1 MSRITRKWVRAVSV
15 VGALSLAAAG
25 LAACSATEADADTP
39 AADGIG
45 APGDTSLSG
54 TVTFWHAYGVDSTEV
69 STLRDVII
77 PKFNE
82 TYPDV
87 KIQDVAVPYDEL
99 HQKLVTAV
107 AGDVLPD
114 LVRADLAWVP
124 ELADLGVLVPL
135 SKEMPDFQ
143 EIADRTY
150 PGMLATNRWQGEYY
164 GLPLDT
170 NTRVQL
176 YNAEALAAAGVDAP
190 PATVEELMDVA
201 AALKEKDVYAFAD
214 NGAGGWNVLP
224 WIWSAGG
231 DITDEDVTVA
241 SGYLNSDASIAG
253 VQTFVDLYTNGYMPD
268 TVLGDSGGLSTSDG
282 LAQGAYATILDGPWM
297 WPIFGSQYPD
307 FELHAAQVPAGAG
320 GSISVVGGEDIV
332 LTQSSKNKAAAA
344 EFMRFLLSDWAQIE
358 FSKIGQISV
367 LTEVAP
373 QLIELNAYYEQFLV
387 QLETAKNR
395 PATPAWS
402 RIDTLLQDEIRL
414 AIRGEKSVKEALDTA
429 AAQADELLAD
439 YAN

>member
-1 MSRITRKWVRAVSV
+1 MSGNSHRWIR
-15 VGALSLAAAG
+15 VGAVAAAAALAITG
-25 LAACSATEADADTP
+25 LASCSADESETP
-39 AADGIG
+39 AAAIG
-45 APGDTSLSG
+45 APGATDISG

-82 TYPDV
+82 TFPDV
-87 KIQDVAVPYDEL
+87 KVTDVAVPYDEL

-124 ELADLGVLVPL
+124 ELANLGVLVPL
-135 SKEMPDFQ
+135 STDMPDFQ

-150 PGMLATNRWQGEYY
+150 PGVLATNRWQGEYY

-176 YNAEALAAAGVDAP
+176 YNAEALAAAGIDAAPSTVD
-190 PATVEELMDVA
+190 ELMSIA
-201 AALKEKDVYAFAD
+201 PALKANGTFAFAD
-214 NGAGGWNVLP
+214 NGASGWNVLP

-241 SGYLNSDASIAG
+241 SGYLNSDASVAG
-253 VQTFVDLYTNGYMPD
+253 IQNFVDLYGDGFMPD

-307 FELHAAQVPAGAG
+307 FELQAAQVPAGAG

-332 LTQSSKNKAAAA
+332 LTKSSKNKAAAA

-367 LTEVAP
+367 LTDVAP
-373 QLIELNAYYEQFLV
+373 QLVELNAYYEQFLI

-402 RIDTLLQDEIRL
+402 RIDTILQDEIRL
-414 AIRGEKSVKEALDTA
+414 AIRGEKTVREALDSA
-429 AAQADELLAD
+429 ATQADELLAD
-439 YAN
+439 YVD

>member
-1 MSRITRKWVRAVSV
+1 MSGITQKWIRT
-15 VGALSLAAAG
+15 VGAVAAASLTVAG
-25 LAACSATEADADTP
+25 LAACAAP
-39 AADGIG
+39 ASEEPEDGIG
-45 APGDTSLSG
+45 APGATDISG

-82 TYPDV
+82 TFPDV
-87 KIQDVAVPYDEL
+87 EIQDVAIPYDEL

-135 SKEMPDFQ
+135 STEMPDFQ

-150 PGMLATNRWQGEYY
+150 PGVLATNRWQGEYY

-176 YNAEALAAAGVDAP
+176 YNAEALKAAGIDAP
-190 PATVEELMDVA
+190 PATVDELKQVA
-201 AALKEKDVYAFAD
+201 PALKQNGTFAFAD
-214 NGAGGWNVLP
+214 NGASGWNVLP

-241 SGYLNSDASIAG
+241 SGYINSDASVAG
-253 VQTFVDLYTNGYMPD
+253 VQTFVDLYGEGFMPD

-307 FELHAAQVPAGAG
+307 FELQAAQVPAGDA

-332 LTQSSKNKAAAA
+332 LTKSSKNKAAAA

-367 LTEVAP
+367 LTGVAP
-373 QLIELNAYYEQFLV
+373 QLVELNAYYEQFLI

-402 RIDTLLQDEIRL
+402 RIDTILQDEIRL
-414 AIRGEKSVKEALDTA
+414 AIRGDKSVREALDSVAT
-429 AAQADELLAD
+429 QADELLAE

>member
-1 MSRITRKWVRAVSV
+1 MSEITKKWVRAV
-15 VGALSLAAAG
+15 GIAAAASLTVAG
-25 LAACSATEADADTP
+25 LAACAATPNEEP
-39 AADGIG
+39 ADGIG
-45 APGDTSLSG
+45 EPGANDISG

-69 STLRDVII
+69 STLREVII

-82 TYPDV
+82 TFPDV
-87 KIQDVAVPYDEL
+87 EIQDVAIPYDEL

-124 ELADLGVLVPL
+124 ELANLGVLVPL
-135 SKEMPDFQ
+135 STDMPDFQ

-150 PGMLATNRWQGEYY
+150 PGVLATNRWQGEYY

-176 YNAEALAAAGVDAP
+176 YNAEALAAAGIDAP
-190 PATVEELMDVA
+190 PATVEELKQVA
-201 AALKEKDVYAFAD
+201 PALKEKGTFAFAD
-214 NGAGGWNVLP
+214 NGASGWNVLP

-241 SGYLNSDASIAG
+241 SGYLNSAASVTGI
-253 VQTFVDLYTNGYMPD
+253 QTFVDLYTDGFMPD

-307 FELHAAQVPAGAG
+307 FELSAAQVPAGAG

-332 LTQSSKNKAAAA
+332 LTKSSKNKAAAA

-367 LTEVAP
+367 LTGVAP
-373 QLIELNAYYEQFLV
+373 QLVELNAYYEQFLV

-402 RIDTLLQDEIRL
+402 RIDTILQDEIRL
-414 AIRGEKSVKEALDTA
+414 AIRGEKSVQEALDSA
-429 AAQADELLAD
+429 ATQADELLAEYTD
-439 YAN
+439 

>member
-1 MSRITRKWVRAVSV
+1 MSGITHPWVRAGV
-15 VGALSLAAAG
+15 VVAATALAVTG
-25 LAACSATEADADTP
+25 LASCSAGDPEDP
-39 AADGIG
+39 ASAIG
-45 APGDTSLSG
+45 APGATDISG

-69 STLRDVII
+69 STLREVII
-77 PKFNE
+77 PKFTE
-82 TYPDV
+82 SFPDV
-87 KIQDVAVPYDEL
+87 EVKDVAVPYDEL

-135 SKEMPDFQ
+135 SAEMPDFQ

-150 PGMLATNRWQGEYY
+150 PGVLATNKWKGEYY

-176 YNAEALAAAGVDAP
+176 YNAEALAAAGIDAP
-190 PATVEELMDVA
+190 PSTVDELMSIA
-201 AALKEKDVYAFAD
+201 PALKEKGTFAFAD
-214 NGAGGWNVLP
+214 NGASGWNVLP

-231 DITDEDVTVA
+231 EITDEDVTKA
-241 SGYLNSDASIAG
+241 SGYLNSEASVAG
-253 VQTFVDLYTNGYMPD
+253 VQTFVDLYSDGFMPD

-307 FELHAAQVPAGAG
+307 FELSAAQVPAGAG

-332 LTQSSKNKAAAA
+332 LTKSSKNKAAAA

-367 LTEVAP
+367 LTGVAP
-373 QLIELNAYYEQFLV
+373 QLVELNAYYEQFLI

-402 RIDTLLQDEIRL
+402 RIDTILQDEIRL
-414 AIRGEKSVKEALDTA
+414 AIRGDKTVREALDSA
-429 AAQADELLAD
+429 ATQADELLAD
-439 YAN
+439 YAD